1 MPTEIKRMNQFSS
14 VFLSISSPFM
24 FYDDEQ
30 EVLVMLYSS
39 LPDLSRLMVNDVC
52 ARGRGFKQDY

>member
-1 MPTEIKRMNQFSS
+1 MPTEIKRMNQFCS

-39 LPDLSRLMVNDVC
+39 LPDLSRLMVNDAC